1 MIKDYLT
8 DLEIEKIEAF
18 CTDETMCEAVRK
30 VLLANVYYS
39 GALKRGEKLE
49 PKNQAFNLISQT
61 YSMGNSISNEKI
73 GEEIRALY
81 EGVNSVEQAFAQL
94 KTLKSKQ
101 KDVVETPYNEAI

>member
-18 CTDETMCEAVRK
+18 CNDEAMQEAVRK
-30 VLLANVYYS
+30 VLLANLYYS

-49 PKNQAFNLISQT
+49 PKNQAFNLIATAYQA
-61 YSMGNSISNEKI
+61 GNGISNEAI

-81 EGVNSVEQAFAQL
+81 EGVNTVEQAFAHL
-94 KTLKSKQ
+94 KTIKKP
-101 KDVVETPYNEAI
+101 KDVVETPYNDAI